1 MAKEKFFKIKNSSGM
16 VAGNRTIKGGY
27 TLVWQADG
35 TIEVPESMLERF
47 LKNPDNEL
55 LGPVGG
61 NKPEKKVAKQAA
73 PDKLDR
79 AKGAKRSIVSTSAP
93 KPSASKKVSKKSKK

>member
-1 MAKEKFFKIKNSSGM
+1 MAEEKFFKIKNSSGM
-16 VAGNRTIKGGY
+16 VAGNRTIRGGY

-35 TIEVPESMLERF
+35 TIEVPESMLEKF
-47 LKNPDNEL
+47 LKNPDNKL

-73 PDKLDR
+73 
-79 AKGAKRSIVSTSAP
+79 TP
-93 KPSASKKVSKKSKK
+93 KPEKKAAAPAIKKTLERTTSKKKPFKKSKK